1 MAPAALILLLSL
13 VIDRLFGDP
22 ETRFHPVA
30 LLGSLIGVWGRP
42 GLYPVALQRLAGVV
56 FALLTAV
63 IFTLPFLLVQFGLPV
78 LAGRYGA
85 DLSPTLSP
93 SLSSALSLTLSS
105 VVLLAVIVIVP
116 AFLLKICFAWRCLEE
131 HVENVENALKSGGE
145 GSGREAVQRLVSRD
159 AAVLKDEEILSGAYE
174 SMAEN
179 LVDSIISPLFFF
191 TIFGLAGAAFYR
203 AANTMDAM
211 LGYKDERIR
220 LGWFAARMDDVLNYI
235 PARFTGLVLIL
246 YFAARGKFKPAWKT
260 FIADRKKREGFNG
273 GIPMSLI
280 AGGCETAFVKPG
292 VYVIGGE
299 CKKRGLSEA
308 KKDIFSAV
316 RWASAISAVIFC
328 AAITATG
335 GVLIGLITGLPVF

>member
-63 IFTLPFLLVQFGLPV
+63 IFTLPFLLVQWGLPV
-78 LAGRYGA
+78 LADRYGA
-85 DLSPTLSP
+85 DLSP
-93 SLSSALSLTLSS
+93 SLSAVIS
-105 VVLLAVIVIVP
+105 VVILVIVS

-260 FIADRKKREGFNG
+260 FVADRKKREGFNG

-292 VYVIGGE
+292 VYVIGGD

-328 AAITATG
+328 AAITAAG

>member
-63 IFTLPFLLVQFGLPV
+63 IFTLPFLLVQWGLPV

-85 DLSPTLSP
+85 DLSP
-93 SLSSALSLTLSS
+93 ALSAVIS
-105 VVLLAVIVIVP
+105 VVILVIVS

-292 VYVIGGE
+292 VYVIGGD

-316 RWASAISAVIFC
+316 RWASAISGVIFC
-328 AAITATG
+328 AAMTAAG

>member
-13 VIDRLFGDP
+13 VIDRLTGDP
-22 ETRFHPVA
+22 QSRFHPVA
-30 LLGSLIGVWGRP
+30 LLGSLIAVWGRP
-42 GLYPVALQRLAGVV
+42 EIYPVRIQRLAGAV
-56 FALLTAV
+56 FALATAC
-63 IFTLPFLLVQFGLPV
+63 IFTLPFLLVERCLP
-78 LAGRYGA
+78 LLTSA
-85 DLSPTLSP
+85 DLTPALP
-93 SLSSALSLTLSS
+93 SLPAILST
-105 VVLLAVIVIVP
+105 VIIVIIS
-116 AFLLKICFAWRCLEE
+116 AFLLKVCFAWRCLEE
-131 HVENVENALKSGGE
+131 HVENVESALKSGGE

-159 AAVLKDEEILSGAYE
+159 AATLKDEEILSGAFE

-191 TIFGLAGAAFYR
+191 TLFGLAGAAFYR

-235 PARFTGLVLIL
+235 PARFSGLVLIL
-246 YFAARGKFKPAWKT
+246 YFAARGKFRPAWKT

-299 CKKRGLSEA
+299 GKKRSLSEA
-308 KKDIFSAV
+308 KKDIFAAV
-316 RWASAISAVIFC
+316 RWASVISALIFC
-328 AAITATG
+328 AAMTAAG
-335 GVLIGLITGLPVF
+335 GVLIGLLGI

>member
-1 MAPAALILLLSL
+1 MALAVLTLLLALI
-13 VIDRLFGDP
+13 IDRLAGDP
-22 ETRFHPVA
+22 NSRFHPVA
-30 LLGSLIGVWGRP
+30 LLGSLIAVWGRP
-42 GLYPVALQRLAGVV
+42 QLYPAGLQRLAGIV
-56 FALLTAV
+56 FAIVTAG
-63 IFTLPFLLVQFGLPV
+63 IFTLPFLLAERYLPILLPALISPV
-78 LAGRYGA
+78 LI
-85 DLSPTLSP
+85 
-93 SLSSALSLTLSS
+93 SSIIL
-105 VVLLAVIVIVP
+105 VIAA

-131 HVENVENALKSGGE
+131 HVENVESALKSGGE

-159 AAVLKDEEILSGAYE
+159 AAELKDEEILSGAYE

-191 TIFGLAGAAFYR
+191 TVFGLAGAAFYR

-220 LGWFAARMDDVLNYI
+220 LGWFAARTDDVLNYI
-235 PARFTGLVLIL
+235 PARFSGLVLIL
-246 YFAARGKFKPAWKT
+246 YFAARGKFRPAWKA

-299 CKKRGLSEA
+299 GKKRSLSEA
-308 KKDIFSAV
+308 KKDIFAAV
-316 RWASAISAVIFC
+316 RWASAISAVIFS
-328 AAITATG
+328 AAMMAAG
-335 GVLIGLITGLPVF
+335 GVLIGILPFVSHLF

>member
-63 IFTLPFLLVQFGLPV
+63 IFTLPFLLVQWGLPV

-85 DLSPTLSP
+85 DLSPALSP
-93 SLSSALSLTLSS
+93 TLSLTLSS
-105 VVLLAVIVIVP
+105 VVLLAVIVIVS

-260 FIADRKKREGFNG
+260 FVADRKKREGFNG

-292 VYVIGGE
+292 VYVIGGD

-328 AAITATG
+328 AAITAAG

>member
-63 IFTLPFLLVQFGLPV
+63 IFTLPFLLVQWGLPV
-78 LAGRYGA
+78 LADRYGA
-85 DLSPTLSP
+85 DLSPTLS
-93 SLSSALSLTLSS
+93 AVIS
-105 VVLLAVIVIVP
+105 VVILVIVS

-292 VYVIGGE
+292 VYVIGGD

-328 AAITATG
+328 AAITAAG

>member
-1 MAPAALILLLSL
+1 M
-13 VIDRLFGDP
+13 
-22 ETRFHPVA
+22 
-30 LLGSLIGVWGRP
+30 
-42 GLYPVALQRLAGVV
+42 
-56 FALLTAV
+56 
-63 IFTLPFLLVQFGLPV
+63 
-78 LAGRYGA
+78 
-85 DLSPTLSP
+85 
-93 SLSSALSLTLSS
+93 
-105 VVLLAVIVIVP
+105 
-116 AFLLKICFAWRCLEE
+116 
-131 HVENVENALKSGGE
+131 
-145 GSGREAVQRLVSRD
+145 
-159 AAVLKDEEILSGAYE
+159 LKDEEILSGAYE

-260 FIADRKKREGFNG
+260 FVADRKKREGFNG

-292 VYVIGGE
+292 VYVIGGD

-328 AAITATG
+328 AAITAAG